1 MLQQRFL
8 INSSQPTSSSDT
20 GWIPA
25 TSIVAG
31 SYTGNANGL
40 LALDNDYST
49 IALPSFTSTSVAYKA
64 DGLAALLADAVAI
77 NGVEIRAT
85 GYRTAGTP
93 VTNQIGP
100 SNGTPLNGA
109 TTLNFTTTSSTY
121 TYGGSNN
128 LLGYDSAS
136 LLTMLKNTNSG
147 IEISVWSPF
156 GSTMTFYIDYLEIR
170 VYYS

>member
-8 INSSQPTSSSDT
+8 INSSQKPSSNT

-64 DGLAALLADAVAI
+64 NGLAALLADAVTI

-93 VTNQIGP
+93 TNQQIGP
-100 SNGTPLNGA
+100 SSGSPLSGA
-109 TTLNFTTTSSTY
+109 TSLNFTTTSSTY
-121 TYGGSNN
+121 TYGGASN

-147 IEISVWSPF
+147 IEINVWSPF